1 MASRLEHVF
10 VSVGCDG
17 LCFVCVLVRR
27 GAITGT
33 LDPVRNLTGLTRL
46 VLNQNNIG
54 GTFVRT
60 AFGIAA
66 LGAVLA
72 CGWQLCGVSRQCG
85 REISRGDGRGVDVG
99 SVFGS
104 TAACCVQDDM
114 CLIAFRVPVRCL
126 FRVL

>member
-1 MASRLEHVF
+1 MFCEHGCLLRARF
-10 VSVGCDG
+10 VCVCRDG

-33 LDPVRNLTGLTRL
+33 LDPVRNLTGLTVL
-46 VLNQNNIG
+46 VLNQNSIG

-72 CGWQLCGVSRQCG
+72 C
-85 REISRGDGRGVDVG
+85 
-99 SVFGS
+99 
-104 TAACCVQDDM
+104 
-114 CLIAFRVPVRCL
+114 
-126 FRVL
+126 